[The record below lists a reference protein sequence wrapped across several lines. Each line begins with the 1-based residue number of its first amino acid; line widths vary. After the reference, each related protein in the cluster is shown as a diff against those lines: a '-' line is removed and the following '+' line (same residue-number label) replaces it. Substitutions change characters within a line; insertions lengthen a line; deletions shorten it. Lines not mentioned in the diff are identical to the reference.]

1 MERIIETVLEEEVKK
16 SYLTYAMSVIV
27 SRALPDVRDGLKP
40 VQRRIL
46 YTMEE
51 LGVRSNTPYKKCA
64 RIVGDTLGKYHPH
77 GDASVYE
84 ALVRMAQD
92 FNMRYP
98 LIDGQGNFGSID
110 GDPPAAMR
118 YSEARL
124 EKIAEEM
131 LKDID
136 KNTVD
141 FKPNFDNSLKEPT
154 VLPSMLPN
162 LLLNGATGIAVG
174 MATNIPTHNI
184 KEVVDAIS
192 YYIDNRNC
200 SVRDLMKFIKGPDF
214 PTGAIVIANEEMF
227 RAYET
232 GDGKIVIRAKM
243 KLEKLKNGKD
253 AIVITEIPY
262 QVRKS
267 AIIER
272 ISELVREGEIDEI
285 SDIRD
290 ESDRDGIRIVIELKR
305 GINPKILINKLYK
318 HTQLQETYSINMVAL
333 VNNEPKILSLKDL
346 IKYYVD
352 HRVEVITRRTKFDLN
367 KAEERLHI
375 VEGLLIALNNI
386 DRVISIIKSSESPS
400 NAKTNLM
407 KEFKLTEVQANA
419 ILDMKLQ
426 KLTSIEVKDL
436 KEEHKSLIRTIKDL
450 KDILSNE
457 NRVFEIIKGELK
469 YLAEKYGDE
478 RRTTIEYGE
487 VEEVEEKELVQKEDV
502 AIILTNLGMIKRI
515 PISVYRSQRTGGRGV
530 SATSTMEEDSIEHL
544 VIANTHEELLVFTD
558 KGKAYSLDVYKIP
571 ETSRVARGTNIRTLL
586 NMGNEETIRSLV
598 VFDKEAKGFITI
610 ISRKGMVKKVDVD
623 EFKNIRST
631 GIIALPTERGDVLQ
645 DAVFTRGDDD
655 IIIAT
660 ANGLALR
667 TSEKNIRPMGRSAR
681 GVIGIRLRNNDYV
694 IGLVKYSEDK
704 DMLAVTEEGYA
715 KRVKMKELSIKGRG
729 GKGMIYFGVSEK
741 TGKVVK
747 ILSVSENND
756 VVIITTKGMIVR
768 IPVNNI
774 PLMGRP
780 ARGIRVINLKDKDTV
795 VDVEVLE

>member
-51 LGVRSNTPYKKCA
+51 LGVRSDASYKKCA

-136 KNTVD
+136 KETVD
-141 FKPNFDNSLKEPT
+141 FRPNFDNSLEEPT

-184 KEVVDAIS
+184 REVVDAIT
-192 YYIDNRNC
+192 YYIDHRDC

-227 RAYET
+227 KAYET
-232 GDGKIVIRAKM
+232 GDGRIVIRAKM

-253 AIVITEIPY
+253 AIIITEIPY

-272 ISELVREGEIDEI
+272 ISDLVRDGEIDEI

-305 GINPKILINKLYK
+305 GINPQILINKLYK
-318 HTQLQETYSINMVAL
+318 HTQLQETFSINMVAL

-352 HRVEVITRRTKFDLN
+352 HRVEVIVRRTKFDLK

-375 VEGLLIALNNI
+375 VEGLLVALNNI
-386 DRVISIIKSSESPS
+386 DKVISIIKSSESPS
-400 NAKTNLM
+400 TARTSLM
-407 KEFKLTEVQANA
+407 KEFKLTEIQANA

-436 KEEHKSLIRTIKDL
+436 KEEHKSLVETIKDL

-457 NRVFEIIKGELK
+457 NRVFKIIKDDLK

-487 VEEVEEKELVQKEDV
+487 IEEVEEKELVQKEDV
-502 AIILTNLGMIKRI
+502 TIILTNLGMIKRM
-515 PISVYRSQRTGGRGV
+515 PLSVYRSQRAGGRGV

-544 VIANTHEELLVFTD
+544 IIANTHEELLIFTD

-586 NMGNEETIRSLV
+586 NIGNDETIRSLV
-598 VFDKEAKGFITI
+598 VFEKEEKGFITM
-610 ISRKGMVKKVDVD
+610 ISRKGMIKKVDVD
-623 EFKNIRST
+623 EFKNIRSK
-631 GIIALPTERGDVLQ
+631 GIIALSTESGDVLQ
-645 DAVFTRGDDD
+645 DALFTKGNDS

-667 TSEKNIRPMGRSAR
+667 ISEKSIRPMGRSAR
-681 GVIGIRLRNNDYV
+681 GVVGIRLRDDDYV
-694 IGLVKYSEDK
+694 IGLMKYDENK
-704 DMLAVTEEGYA
+704 EILVVTEEGYA
-715 KRVKMKELSIKGRG
+715 KRVKMKEFSVKGRG

-741 TGKVVK
+741 TGKVVRT
-747 ILSVSENND
+747 LSVSEEND
-756 VVIITTKGMIVR
+756 VVIITSKGMITR
-768 IPVNNI
+768 IPANNI
-774 PLMGRP
+774 SLMGRP
-780 ARGIRVINLKDKDTV
+780 ARGIRAVNLKENDTV

>member
-272 ISELVREGEIDEI
+272 ISELVREGEINEI

-645 DAVFTRGDDD
+645 DAVFTRGNDD

-756 VVIITTKGMIVR
+756 VVIITSKGMIVR

>member
-141 FKPNFDNSLKEPT
+141 FRPNFDNSLEEPT

-184 KEVVDAIS
+184 KEVADAIS
-192 YYIDNRNC
+192 YYIDHRNC

-214 PTGAIVIANEEMF
+214 PTGAVVIANEEMF
-227 RAYET
+227 KAYET

-272 ISELVREGEIDEI
+272 ISDLVREGEIDEI

-318 HTQLQETYSINMVAL
+318 HTQLQETFSINMVAL

-352 HRVEVITRRTKFDLN
+352 HRVEVIIRRTKFDLN

-400 NAKTNLM
+400 NARTNLM

-436 KEEHKSLIRTIKDL
+436 KEEHKSLVGTIKDL

-457 NRVFEIIKGELK
+457 NRVFKIIKDDLK

-487 VEEVEEKELVQKEDV
+487 IEEVEEKELVQKEDV
-502 AIILTNLGMIKRI
+502 TIILTNLGMIKRM
-515 PISVYRSQRTGGRGV
+515 PLSVYRSQRAGGRGV

-544 VIANTHEELLVFTD
+544 VIANTHEELLIFTD

-586 NMGNEETIRSLV
+586 NIGNEETIRSLV

-631 GIIALPTERGDVLQ
+631 GIIALSTESGDVLQ

-660 ANGLALR
+660 TNGLALR

-681 GVIGIRLRNNDYV
+681 GVVGIRLRNDDYV
-694 IGLVKYSEDK
+694 IGLIKYSEDK
-704 DMLAVTEEGYA
+704 EILVVTEKGYA
-715 KRVKMKELSIKGRG
+715 KRVKMKEFSIKGRG

-741 TGKVVK
+741 TGKVVRT
-747 ILSVSENND
+747 LSVSEDND
-756 VVIITTKGMIVR
+756 VVIITSKGMIIR
-768 IPVNNI
+768 MPANNI
-774 PLMGRP
+774 SLMGRP
-780 ARGIRVINLKDKDTV
+780 ARGIRAVNLKENDTV

>member
-141 FKPNFDNSLKEPT
+141 FRPNFDNSLEEPT

-184 KEVVDAIS
+184 KEVADAIS
-192 YYIDNRNC
+192 YYIDHRNC

-214 PTGAIVIANEEMF
+214 PTGAVVIANEEMF
-227 RAYET
+227 KAYET

-272 ISELVREGEIDEI
+272 ISDLVREGEIDEI

-318 HTQLQETYSINMVAL
+318 HTQLQETFSINMVAL

-352 HRVEVITRRTKFDLN
+352 HRVEVIIRRTKFDLN

-400 NAKTNLM
+400 NARTNLM

-436 KEEHKSLIRTIKDL
+436 KEEHKSLVGTIKDL

-457 NRVFEIIKGELK
+457 NRVFKIIKDDLK

-487 VEEVEEKELVQKEDV
+487 IEEVEEKELVQKEDV
-502 AIILTNLGMIKRI
+502 TIILTNLGMIKRM
-515 PISVYRSQRTGGRGV
+515 PLSVYRSQRAGGRGV

-544 VIANTHEELLVFTD
+544 VIANTHEELLIFTD

-586 NMGNEETIRSLV
+586 NIGNEETIRSLV

-631 GIIALPTERGDVLQ
+631 GIIALSTESGDVLQ

-660 ANGLALR
+660 TNGLALR
-667 TSEKNIRPMGRSAR
+667 ISEKNIRPMGRSAR
-681 GVIGIRLRNNDYV
+681 GVVGIRLRNDDYV
-694 IGLVKYSEDK
+694 IGLIKYSEDK
-704 DMLAVTEEGYA
+704 EILVVTEKGYA
-715 KRVKMKELSIKGRG
+715 KRVKMKEFSIKGRG

-741 TGKVVK
+741 TGKVVRT
-747 ILSVSENND
+747 LSVSEDND
-756 VVIITTKGMIVR
+756 VVIITSKGMIIR
-768 IPVNNI
+768 MPANNI
-774 PLMGRP
+774 SLMGRP
-780 ARGIRVINLKDKDTV
+780 ARGIRAVNLKENDTV